1 MAESNVIPFRK
12 RRASDGE
19 MAAYRMF
26 TRNWSP
32 ELRQLMFPDYFR
44 EEKQSRPA
52 GVQRLLPSPT

>member
-1 MAESNVIPFRK
+1 MASSNVIPFRK
-12 RRASDGE
+12 RRPSDGE

-44 EEKQSRPA
+44 EESEPRQA
-52 GVQRLLPSPT
+52 GAQRLLPSPG